1 MLHFAIFQQVKLVL
15 WILHVVILWFAMTMK
30 QLDYELSW
38 DFYEVIVAEAESRI
52 NYQLMEIERG

>member
-1 MLHFAIFQQVKLVL
+1 
-15 WILHVVILWFAMTMK
+15 MTMK